1 MYAKLERKD
10 WSCDIKQEKY
20 ATDSNGW
27 SCIGNKS
34 NQLILFRALRK
45 RTKIRIV
52 YRFRCTRL
60 FFYFQ
65 HLIYY
70 AQILMNASKSE
81 WINNTENK
89 CVTVDGIFVK
99 LAVIKHFQWCA
110 LKRKIRPTECLYLTS
125 YSQFNVILSINQRHS
140 R

>member
-52 YRFRCTRL
+52 YRFRSTRL

-81 WINNTENK
+81 WMEIGLYE
-89 CVTVDGIFVK
+89 CVWGRSMAFSLNWQSSSIFSDVRWREK
-99 LAVIKHFQWCA
+99 YVQRNAYIYH
-110 LKRKIRPTECLYLTS
+110 P
-125 YSQFNVILSINQRHS
+125 ILSS
-140 R
+140 M